1 MEEHE
6 HSGLL
11 QALSFLAHRLRRSGV
26 SFVDVLDNTRGTN
39 KAAENVVV
47 LAEVEPITF
56 VHNRRPTSLVDA
68 EALRVKRALA
78 ADFATNELAAREVAH
93 LTADEGSV
101 RALVCRER
109 GRRVKTHT
117 FAHTT
122 LSSTEVVR
130 GWGRW

>member
-6 HSGLL
+6 HAGLL
-11 QALSFLAHRLRRSGV
+11 QALSFLARRLRRSGM
-26 SFVDVLDNTRGTN
+26 SLVDVLDNTRGAN
-39 KAAENVVV
+39 KAAENVV

-56 VHNRRPTSLVDA
+56 IHNRRPTSLVDA

-93 LTADEGSV
+93 PTADEGSV

-117 FAHTT
+117 GAHTT